1 LHALSLASFE
11 AHLLEKG
18 EVDQIIK
25 MEKHTSQTPSQRS
38 TSTDDHTP
46 KHDFVETESGDE
58 PPKKKWYQKL
68 NPFLAGE
75 VPPIPVDAG
84 MVPDLHANW
93 WNKLTWGWMAPIM
106 MVIRAPNPGQG

>member
-1 LHALSLASFE
+1 
-11 AHLLEKG
+11 
-18 EVDQIIK
+18 

-38 TSTDDHTP
+38 TSTEDQTP
-46 KHDFVETESGDE
+46 KHEFVDLPEE

-75 VPPIPVDAG
+75 VPPVPVDGDAG

-106 MVIRAPNPGQG
+106 MVIRAPNGGQD